1 MGLPFS
7 EWADITLGPQRIGNM
22 DSIRAYPA
30 ESTVSSSSN
39 GGFQKPPSAFFGL
52 HFPTP
57 GVNVCCNKV
66 AAFVRLIGTTPS
78 RHDPKVFMFITK
90 ARPLAR
96 RLVLLPAALVLLC
109 AASHGDDGPSQG
121 PNFSNDPKARELV
134 RRVVANEL
142 EQEAR
147 DKSHYMF
154 RLKRV
159 TPKGT
164 SLKEIVQTDQG
175 SVARTLLIDGK
186 APTEDQK
193 RSEQDKITKLA
204 NDPDAQRQRMK
215 REKEDENRAQIMIK
229 ALPNA
234 FFYQEIGRDGDII
247 KLRFRPDPN
256 YEPASREESV
266 YTGMAG
272 ELWLNIPQ
280 QRLRKIDAQ
289 LFHDVDFGWGIL
301 GRLYRGGSFMV
312 EQEQVDGTHWDTTV
326 MKLDLTGKALIFK
339 SLVYK
344 EQEYESD
351 FKRLPDHLTM
361 AQGVEIL
368 KKGATEM
375 AEKEGQ

>member
-1 MGLPFS
+1 MFLTTARS
-7 EWADITLGPQRIGNM
+7 LG
-22 DSIRAYPA
+22 
-30 ESTVSSSSN
+30 
-39 GGFQKPPSAFFGL
+39 
-52 HFPTP
+52 
-57 GVNVCCNKV
+57 
-66 AAFVRLIGTTPS
+66 
-78 RHDPKVFMFITK
+78 
-90 ARPLAR
+90 R
-96 RLVLLPAALVLLC
+96 RLVLLPAAALVFVCTALH
-109 AASHGDDGPSQG
+109 ADTNVSQN

-142 EQEAR
+142 EQEGR

-154 RLKRV
+154 RLKRI
-159 TPKGT
+159 TPKGIR
-164 SLKEIVQTDQG
+164 LQEIVQTDQG
-175 SVARTLLIDGK
+175 SIARTLLVDGK

-193 RSEQDKITKLA
+193 RAEQDKITKLA
-204 NDPDAQRQRMK
+204 NDADAQRQRMK
-215 REKEDENRAQIMIK
+215 REKEDEHRAQIMIK

-234 FFYQEIGRDGDII
+234 FFYQEIGRDGDIV

-272 ELWLNIPQ
+272 ELWLNVPQ
-280 QRLRKIDAQ
+280 QRLRKIDAH

-301 GRLYRGGSFMV
+301 GRLYKGGSFMV
-312 EQEQVDGTHWDTTV
+312 EQEQVDGNHWDTTV

-339 SLVYK
+339 SLIYK

-368 KKGATEM
+368 KKGATEV
-375 AEKEGQ
+375 AEKQGQ

>member
-1 MGLPFS
+1 MFLTTARS
-7 EWADITLGPQRIGNM
+7 LG
-22 DSIRAYPA
+22 
-30 ESTVSSSSN
+30 
-39 GGFQKPPSAFFGL
+39 
-52 HFPTP
+52 
-57 GVNVCCNKV
+57 
-66 AAFVRLIGTTPS
+66 
-78 RHDPKVFMFITK
+78 
-90 ARPLAR
+90 R
-96 RLVLLPAALVLLC
+96 RLVLLPAALVFVCTALH
-109 AASHGDDGPSQG
+109 ADTNVSQN

-154 RLKRV
+154 RLKRI

-164 SLKEIVQTDQG
+164 RLQEIVQTDQG
-175 SVARTLLIDGK
+175 SIARTLLVDGK
-186 APTEDQK
+186 TPTEDQK
-193 RSEQDKITKLA
+193 RAEQDKITKLA
-204 NDPDAQRQRMK
+204 NDADAQRQRMK

-234 FFYQEIGRDGDII
+234 FFYQEIGRDGDIV

-272 ELWLNIPQ
+272 ELWLNVPQ
-280 QRLRKIDAQ
+280 QRLRKIDAH

-301 GRLYRGGSFMV
+301 GRLYKGGSFMV
-312 EQEQVDGTHWDTTV
+312 EQEQVDGNHWDTTV

-339 SLVYK
+339 SLIYK

-368 KKGATEM
+368 KKGATEV
-375 AEKEGQ
+375 AEKQGQ

>member
-1 MGLPFS
+1 MS
-7 EWADITLGPQRIGNM
+7 IT
-22 DSIRAYPA
+22 
-30 ESTVSSSSN
+30 T
-39 GGFQKPPSAFFGL
+39 
-52 HFPTP
+52 
-57 GVNVCCNKV
+57 
-66 AAFVRLIGTTPS
+66 
-78 RHDPKVFMFITK
+78 
-90 ARPLAR
+90 ARSLTR
-96 RLVLLPAALVLLC
+96 RLVFIPAALVLLS
-109 AASHGDDGPSQG
+109 AVVRADDGASQG
-121 PNFSNDPKARELV
+121 PNFPNDPKARELV

-154 RLKRV
+154 RLKRL

-186 APTEDQK
+186 PPTEDQK
-193 RSEQDKITKLA
+193 RTEEEKITKLA

-234 FFYQEIGRDGDII
+234 FFYQEIGRDGDIV
-247 KLRFRPDPN
+247 KLRFRPDPD
-256 YEPASREESV
+256 YQPASREESV

-272 ELWLNIPQ
+272 ELWLNVPQ
-280 QRLRKIDAQ
+280 QRLRKIDAH

-301 GRLYRGGSFMV
+301 GRLYKGGSFMV
-312 EQEQVDGTHWDTTV
+312 QQEQVDANHWDTTV
-326 MKLDLTGKALIFK
+326 MKLDLTGKALLFK

-344 EQEYESD
+344 EQEYETD
-351 FKRLPDHLTM
+351 FRRLPDHLTM

-375 AEKEGQ
+375 AEKQGE

>member
-1 MGLPFS
+1 MFL
-7 EWADITLGPQRIGNM
+7 
-22 DSIRAYPA
+22 
-30 ESTVSSSSN
+30 
-39 GGFQKPPSAFFGL
+39 
-52 HFPTP
+52 
-57 GVNVCCNKV
+57 
-66 AAFVRLIGTTPS
+66 TTARS
-78 RHDPKVFMFITK
+78 RGSK
-90 ARPLAR
+90 
-96 RLVLLPAALVLLC
+96 LVLLPAALVFVCTALN
-109 AASHGDDGPSQG
+109 ADTNVSQN

-142 EQEAR
+142 EQEGR

-154 RLKRV
+154 RLKRI
-159 TPKGT
+159 TPKGIR
-164 SLKEIVQTDQG
+164 LQEIVQTDQG
-175 SVARTLLIDGK
+175 SIARTLLVDGK

-193 RSEQDKITKLA
+193 RAEQDKITKLA
-204 NDPDAQRQRMK
+204 NDADAQRQRMK

-234 FFYQEIGRDGDII
+234 FFYQEIGRDGDIV

-272 ELWLNIPQ
+272 ELWLNVPQ
-280 QRLRKIDAQ
+280 QRLRKIDAH

-301 GRLYRGGSFMV
+301 GRLYKGGSFMV
-312 EQEQVDGTHWDTTV
+312 EQEQVDGNHWDTTV

-339 SLVYK
+339 SLIYK

-368 KKGATEM
+368 KKGATEV
-375 AEKEGQ
+375 AEKQGQ

>member
-1 MGLPFS
+1 MS
-7 EWADITLGPQRIGNM
+7 IT
-22 DSIRAYPA
+22 
-30 ESTVSSSSN
+30 T
-39 GGFQKPPSAFFGL
+39 
-52 HFPTP
+52 
-57 GVNVCCNKV
+57 
-66 AAFVRLIGTTPS
+66 
-78 RHDPKVFMFITK
+78 
-90 ARPLAR
+90 ARSLAR
-96 RLVLLPAALVLLC
+96 RLVLLPAAVVFVCGALH
-109 AASHGDDGPSQG
+109 ADDSASQG

-134 RRVVANEL
+134 RKVVANEL

-147 DKSHYMF
+147 DKTHYMF

-159 TPKGT
+159 TPKGS

-193 RSEQDKITKLA
+193 RSEEEKITKLA

-215 REKEDENRAQIMIK
+215 REKEDENRAQIMVK

-234 FFYQEIGRDGDII
+234 FFYQEIGRDGDTI
-247 KLRFRPDPN
+247 KLRFRPDPD

-272 ELWLNIPQ
+272 ELWLNLPQ
-280 QRLRKIDAQ
+280 QRLRKIDAH

-301 GRLYRGGSFMV
+301 GRLYRGGSFVV
-312 EQEQVDGTHWDTTV
+312 EQEQVDGNHWDTTV

-351 FKRLPDHLTM
+351 FRRLPDHLTM
-361 AQGVEIL
+361 VQGVEIL

-375 AEKEGQ
+375 AEKQGQ

>member
-1 MGLPFS
+1 MH
-7 EWADITLGPQRIGNM
+7 A
-22 DSIRAYPA
+22 
-30 ESTVSSSSN
+30 
-39 GGFQKPPSAFFGL
+39 
-52 HFPTP
+52 
-57 GVNVCCNKV
+57 
-66 AAFVRLIGTTPS
+66 
-78 RHDPKVFMFITK
+78 
-90 ARPLAR
+90 
-96 RLVLLPAALVLLC
+96 
-109 AASHGDDGPSQG
+109 DDGASQG
-121 PNFSNDPKARELV
+121 PNFPNDSKTRELV

-142 EQEAR
+142 DQEAR

-154 RLKRV
+154 RLKRI

-193 RSEQDKITKLA
+193 RSEEEKITKLA

-234 FFYQEIGRDGDII
+234 FFYQEIGRDGDTV

-272 ELWLNIPQ
+272 ELWLNVPQ
-280 QRLRKIDAQ
+280 QRLRKIDAH

-301 GRLYRGGSFMV
+301 GRLYKGGSFMV
-312 EQEQVDGTHWDTTV
+312 EQEQVDGNHWDTTV
-326 MKLDLTGKALIFK
+326 MKLDLTGKALLFK

-344 EQEYESD
+344 EQELESD
-351 FKRLPDHLTM
+351 FKRLPDHLSM
-361 AQGVEIL
+361 MQGVEIL
-368 KKGATEM
+368 KKGATEV
-375 AEKEGQ
+375 AEKQGQ